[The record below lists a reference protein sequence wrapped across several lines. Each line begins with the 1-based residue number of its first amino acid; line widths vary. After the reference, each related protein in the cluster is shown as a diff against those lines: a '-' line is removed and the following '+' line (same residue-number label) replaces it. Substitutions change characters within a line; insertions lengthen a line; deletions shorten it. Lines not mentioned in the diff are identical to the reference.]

1 MRIAAVNKFLPSIK
15 RVGLCVVR
23 LNYEYS
29 ENCNSE
35 NNSSDKS
42 PLIKCSICVRGFIL
56 AVEGLRTTGN
66 STGKSVLIAFLKNDC
81 NYDKCSRNKKQ
92 YKKYKFKNFHYAL
105 LFILFPAV
113 AGKMHTVILS

>member
-1 MRIAAVNKFLPSIK
+1 M
-15 RVGLCVVR
+15 
-23 LNYEYS
+23 
-29 ENCNSE
+29 
-35 NNSSDKS
+35 
-42 PLIKCSICVRGFIL
+42 RGFIL

-66 STGKSVLIAFLKNDC
+66 STGKTVLVAFLKNDC